1 MKANKIKKS
10 VRIDP
15 VVFAGIENFCSTEN
29 VNFSQAVNMIAAAY
43 FAQQKNSSKNYLSL
57 MADYLNS
64 QVASEPKNL

>member
-10 VRIDP
+10 VRFDP
-15 VVFAGIENFCSTEN
+15 AILEDIENFCSTEN